1 MEDGLPDD
9 IAADPFFAELL
20 GGVIVRRGAPPA
32 LLRRAYFLNPLALF
46 HALREC
52 PHALRLERTR
62 IVGTIDQWL
71 ADPTNFGA
79 AHRQQCWTALAAL
92 AETDGPEVISMV
104 RKIPYRSRSAQIAR
118 LRNGDVA
125 GGIEMCLVSDP
136 GVRDPLR
143 DRYIEHSKHRFG
155 DHLIHALGQLLRR
168 DDLDEPFRV
177 GLLRF
182 AGHLGD
188 SKLGTAVVAC
198 WSSDTSSEKRLGDYL
213 WAFAR
218 TCEAATAADYLEPVC
233 AAWAA
238 LPENGAVDDLCR
250 AFQHAIP
257 YGAIDYFI
265 GRAQLPDLQWRI
277 TYMLHAIDDPR
288 VITFI
293 VTELA
298 RQPSSYAN
306 NLVSDHWRRAQ
317 ESDRRMS
324 AATRRQLLGIW
335 QDKSENPRKRVA
347 AFDLWAATKDGGDL
361 PVLQAAAHDID
372 LADRV
377 LAQRRDLGD
386 RGVVPDLVKKIR
398 DRERGR
404 WWWFHADRVW
414 TSELAETL
422 DYVLDCRRDHIAQR
436 WGSR

>member
-1 MEDGLPDD
+1 
-9 IAADPFFAELL
+9 
-20 GGVIVRRGAPPA
+20 
-32 LLRRAYFLNPLALF
+32 
-46 HALREC
+46 
-52 PHALRLERTR
+52 
-62 IVGTIDQWL
+62 
-71 ADPTNFGA
+71 
-79 AHRQQCWTALAAL
+79 
-92 AETDGPEVISMV
+92 
-104 RKIPYRSRSAQIAR
+104 
-118 LRNGDVA
+118 
-125 GGIEMCLVSDP
+125 MCLNSNP

-143 DRYIEHSKHRFG
+143 DRHIEHSKLRFG

-188 SKLGTAVVAC
+188 SKLGTAVAAC
-198 WSSDTSSEKRLGDYL
+198 WSSDTSSEKRLGAYL

-218 TCEAATAADYLEPVC
+218 TCEAATVADYLEPVC

-250 AFQHAIP
+250 AFQRAIP
-257 YGAIDYFI
+257 HGAIDYLI
-265 GRAQLPDLQWRI
+265 ERAQLPDLQWRF

-288 VITFI
+288 VISFI

-298 RQPSSYAN
+298 RQPGRYAN

-317 ESDRRMS
+317 ELDRRMS

-335 QDKSENPRKRVA
+335 QDKSENPPKRVA
-347 AFDLWAATKDGGDL
+347 AFDLWAATQDGDDL
-361 PVLQAAAHDID
+361 PVLQAAASDID
-372 LADRV
+372 LADQV

-422 DYVLDCRRDHIAQR
+422 DYALDWRRDHVAHGQSIDEDHSTQEIITRLPRADAEGVLLRHWDHLKFSPLFVQAALYIDTPTLR
-436 WGSR
+436 EVAAASVAEAVEPASLFKRLSEGWHVRFYAIPALRVRLRYSLLNHI